1 MWPKLLLDLLPHFSR
16 LLPVAD
22 KYLARI
28 SANEKAQAAAL
39 TALAADVGGQM
50 GQMTEAQAGLSRQ
63 LQEQAAQVADMAV
76 DVARARM
83 GIESVE
89 ERVAKLEKTL
99 RLVVG
104 LLVAVLVLAAM
115 VFAILVVRKAG

>member
-39 TALAADVGGQM
+39 TALAEGVRGELGQV
-50 GQMTEAQAGLSRQ
+50 TEAQAGLSRQ
-63 LQEQAAQVADMAV
+63 LQQQSAQIADVAV

-83 GIESVE
+83 GVESVE
-89 ERVAKLEKTL
+89 ERVAGLEKSMGMAVKLLLLAVVLMAIAVTL
-99 RLVVG
+99 
-104 LLVAVLVLAAM
+104 
-115 VFAILVVRKAG
+115 LVVRMVR

>member
-39 TALAADVGGQM
+39 AALAEGVRGELGQV
-50 GQMTEAQAGLSRQ
+50 TEAQAGLSRQ
-63 LQEQAAQVADMAV
+63 LQQQSAQIAEIGV
-76 DVARARM
+76 DVTRARM
-83 GIESVE
+83 GVESVE
-89 ERVAKLEKTL
+89 ERVAKLEKSMRAAVKLLLLALLLMVITVTL
-99 RLVVG
+99 
-104 LLVAVLVLAAM
+104 
-115 VFAILVVRKAG
+115 LVVRLVR

>member
-39 TALAADVGGQM
+39 AALAEGVRGEL
-50 GQMTEAQAGLSRQ
+50 GQMTETRAEVSHQ
-63 LQEQAAQVADMAV
+63 LKEQSTQIAAIAV
-76 DVARARM
+76 DVARSRM

-89 ERVAKLEKTL
+89 ERVAKLE
-99 RLVVG
+99 RSMGLVVR
-104 LLVAVLVLAAM
+104 LLCFVLVFVAM
-115 VFAILVVRKAG
+115 AFVILVVRKG